1 MASSTERSQRCRERQ
16 RRGVLGLVP
25 VEVTKPVLRRLL
37 ADGLVTYEDVGQ
49 EELDAQISTALSRLV
64 DAWAQGEYQ

>member
-37 ADGLVTYEDVGQ
+37 ADGLVTYEDVG
-49 EELDAQISTALSRLV
+49 EEDLEAQVSAALSRLV